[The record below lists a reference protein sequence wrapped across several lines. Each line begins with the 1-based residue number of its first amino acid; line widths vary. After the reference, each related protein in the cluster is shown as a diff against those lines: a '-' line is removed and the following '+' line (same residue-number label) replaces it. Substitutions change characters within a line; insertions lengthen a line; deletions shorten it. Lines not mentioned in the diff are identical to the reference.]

1 EQATKLRATLDEVAA
16 LNLELPA
23 ATPSS

>member
-1 EQATKLRATLDEVAA
+1 KLRATLDEVAA